1 MFNADLLKSKLT
13 GAIGSDIRFFE
24 QTDSTNKVALNLA
37 FRGAPEGTVVIADSQ
52 TGGRGRL
59 GRSWFS
65 PPGKNIYTSI
75 IIRPAIDP
83 AVSSQVTLMT
93 GVAVA
98 ELLETFCP
106 GRIDLKWPN
115 DVLANGRKI
124 CGILAES
131 RATAVKVDYIV
142 IGIGINVNM
151 GKSDIDEDLRDIA
164 TSLKIETGQD
174 VPREELAA
182 QLYRGFEKW
191 YACYLDRGFMPVRE
205 KWLESSGMIGK
216 DVRFYSNGVE
226 VRGKV
231 TGLDVDGALIC
242 TNNGETK
249 RINAGEITFSRSAQ
263 QFGR

>member
-1 MFNADLLKSKLT
+1 MFDADLLKSKLT
-13 GAIGSDIRFFE
+13 GIIGSDIRFFE
-24 QTDSTNKVALNLA
+24 QTDSTNKVALGLA
-37 FRGAPEGTVVIADSQ
+37 FGGAPEGTAVIADSQ
-52 TGGRGRL
+52 TGGRGRH

-83 AVSSQVTLMT
+83 VASSQVTLMT

-98 ELLETFCP
+98 ELLEALCP

-151 GKSDIDEDLRDIA
+151 AEGDIEDGLRDIA
-164 TSLKIETGQD
+164 TSVKIETGKD
-174 VPREELAA
+174 VP
-182 QLYRGFEKW
+182 
-191 YACYLDRGFMPVRE
+191 
-205 KWLESSGMIGK
+205 
-216 DVRFYSNGVE
+216 
-226 VRGKV
+226 
-231 TGLDVDGALIC
+231 
-242 TNNGETK
+242 
-249 RINAGEITFSRSAQ
+249 
-263 QFGR
+263 

>member
-1 MFNADLLKSKLT
+1 MFDADLLKSKLT
-13 GAIGSDIRFFE
+13 GIIGRDIRFFE

-37 FRGAPEGTVVIADSQ
+37 FKGAPEGTVVIADSQ

-83 AVSSQVTLMT
+83 VAASQVTLMT

-98 ELLETFCP
+98 ELLEAFCP
-106 GRIDLKWPN
+106 GQIYLKWPN

-151 GKSDIDEDLRDIA
+151 EEGDAEDDLRDIA
-164 TSLKIETGQD
+164 TSVKIETGKD
-174 VPREELAA
+174 LPREELAA
-182 QLYRGFEKW
+182 ALFRNFEKW
-191 YACYLDRGFMPVRE
+191 YTCFLQQGFAPVRE
-205 KWLESSGMIGK
+205 EWLKRSRMIGK
-216 DVRFYSNGVE
+216 DVSFYSNGAE
-226 VRGKV
+226 VRGRV
-231 TGLDVDGALIC
+231 TGMDFDGALIC
-242 TNNGETK
+242 KNNGETK
-249 RINAGEITFSRSAQ
+249 RITAGEITFSRSAQ
-263 QFGR
+263 HHGR